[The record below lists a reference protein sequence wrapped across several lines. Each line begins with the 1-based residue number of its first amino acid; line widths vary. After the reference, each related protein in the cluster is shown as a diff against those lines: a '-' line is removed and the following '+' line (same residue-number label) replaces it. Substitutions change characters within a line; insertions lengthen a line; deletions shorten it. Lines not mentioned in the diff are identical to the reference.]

1 LSASTTTSAIAS
13 AWQLTHSVGQL
24 RCGAWAAK
32 VNVDQPALGLH
43 ELSLNGELLAGQLLG
58 VTVAEENAPPTELAI
73 AGIDKF
79 VRGGDL
85 VANYPQ
91 CETQPFTL
99 HNYWRIAAASE
110 KLVVIDAI
118 VSLQTTLLECYPKT
132 ILTTELPAKDAMIVS
147 PNETAERRIESTLEG
162 DEPVGILLRGVH
174 PAWSYVEITHPSDM
188 GTWRIDL
195 GTRTRMQRELGGE
208 FQEKGVIRRLRVR
221 GAFVAANN
229 DRELARQIISDFV
242 IAQPPLTA

>member
-1 LSASTTTSAIAS
+1 MTANLILN
-13 AWQLTHSVGQL
+13 AWQLTQSLGQL
-24 RCGAWAAK
+24 NCGALAAR
-32 VNVDQPALGLH
+32 VNVERPSLGLH
-43 ELSLNGELLAGQLLG
+43 ELSLNGKPIAGQLLG
-58 VTVAEENAPPTELAI
+58 VTVAEEGAPPKELAI
-73 AGIDKF
+73 AGIDCF

-99 HNYWRIAAASE
+99 HNYWRIAEVSD

-132 ILTTELPAKDAMIVS
+132 ILTTALPAEHSLVLS
-147 PNETAERRIESTLEG
+147 TEETAEQSVSSIFES
-162 DEPVGILLRGVH
+162 DELVGILLRGIH
-174 PAWSYVEITHPSDM
+174 PEWSYVEITHPTDL
-188 GTWRIDL
+188 GTWRIEKN
-195 GTRTRMQRELGGE
+195 GTTRMQRELGGE

-229 DRELARQIISDFV
+229 DRELARQIMSDFV
-242 IAQPPLTA
+242 VAPPPLTA

>member
-13 AWQLTHSVGQL
+13 AWQLVHSLGQL
-24 RCGAWAAK
+24 RCGALAAR
-32 VNVDQPALGLH
+32 VDVEQPAIGLH
-43 ELSLNGELLAGQLLG
+43 ELSLNGVPIDGRLLG
-58 VTVAEENAPPTELAI
+58 VTVAEEGAPPTELAT

-79 VRGGDL
+79 VRDGDL

-132 ILTTELPAKDAMIVS
+132 ILTTELPAKEALLVS
-147 PNETAERRIESTLEG
+147 PTETAERRIKSTLEG
-162 DEPVGILLRGVH
+162 GEPVGILLRGVH
-174 PAWSYVEITHPSDM
+174 PAWSYVEITHPTDL
-188 GTWRIDL
+188 GTWRIASNA
-195 GTRTRMQRELGGE
+195 TTRMQRELGGE

-221 GAFVAANN
+221 GAFVAAVN
-229 DRELARQIISDFV
+229 DRELARRAISDF
-242 IAQPPLTA
+242 IASEPPLTA

>member
-1 LSASTTTSAIAS
+1 VILS
-13 AWQLTHSVGQL
+13 AWQLVQSLGQL
-24 RCGAWAAK
+24 RCGALTAR
-32 VNVDQPALGLH
+32 VDVEQPSLGLH
-43 ELSLNGELLAGQLLG
+43 ELSLNGAPVAGQLLG

-99 HNYWRIAAASE
+99 HNYWRIAEASD
-110 KLVVIDAI
+110 KLIVIDAI

-132 ILTTELPAKDAMIVS
+132 ILTTELPARSAVIISPSDNDERSIDAAM
-147 PNETAERRIESTLEG
+147 ES
-162 DEPVGILLRGVH
+162 DEAVGILIRGVH
-174 PAWSYVEITHPSDM
+174 PAWSYVEIAHPTDL
-188 GTWRIDL
+188 GTWRIEKNS
-195 GTRTRMQRELGGE
+195 TARIQRELGGE

-221 GAFVAANN
+221 GAFLPRKN
-229 DRELARQIISDFV
+229 DAQTARQIFAEFAESE
-242 IAQPPLTA
+242 PPLTA

>member
-1 LSASTTTSAIAS
+1 LPSSTTNNPISS
-13 AWQLTHSVGQL
+13 VWQLTQSLGQL
-24 RCGAWAAK
+24 RCGPLTAR
-32 VNVDQPALGLH
+32 VDVEQPSLGLH
-43 ELSLNGELLAGQLLG
+43 ELGLNGAPVAGQLLG

-99 HNYWRIAAASE
+99 HNYWRIAEAND
-110 KLVVIDAI
+110 KLLVIDAI

-132 ILTTELPAKDAMIVS
+132 ILTTELPARSAVIISPSDTNEQSIDA
-147 PNETAERRIESTLEG
+147 ALES
-162 DEPVGILLRGVH
+162 DEAVGILLREVH
-174 PAWSYVEITHPSDM
+174 PSWSYVEITHPTDL
-188 GTWRIDL
+188 GTWRIKKNSL
-195 GTRTRMQRELGGE
+195 ARIQRELGGE

-221 GAFVAANN
+221 GAFVAEEN
-229 DRELARQIISDFV
+229 DRELARQVINDFV
-242 IAQPPLTA
+242 VAPPPLTA

>member
-13 AWQLTHSVGQL
+13 AWQLTHSIGQL
-24 RCGAWAAK
+24 RCGALAAR
-32 VNVDQPALGLH
+32 VNVEQPALGLH
-43 ELSLNGELLAGQLLG
+43 ELSLNGERIAGQLLG
-58 VTVAEENAPPTELAI
+58 VTVAEENTPPTELAT

-132 ILTTELPAKDAMIVS
+132 ILTTELPAKESLLVS
-147 PNETAERRIESTLEG
+147 PSEAAERRIESTLEG

-174 PAWSYVEITHPSDM
+174 PAWSYVEITHPTDM
-188 GTWRIDL
+188 GTWRIASNA
-195 GTRTRMQRELGGE
+195 TTRMQRELGGE

-221 GAFVAANN
+221 GAFIADDNDLEIAAQ
-229 DRELARQIISDFV
+229 LVKDF
-242 IAQPPLTA
+242 AASPPPLTA